1 MCSLSYRVCYIQQVG
16 IIVYLCNRWSSW
28 GTEIQSDIAKS
39 QPETFQAT
47 IYTICVLLYISGR
60 PSLLKI
66 IISVHDSFCCLTP
79 LSTIFQLYRGIQFY
93 WWRKTTDLP
102 QVTDK
107 LYYVMLY
114 RVHLAWVDYKLTAL
128 VDIDNDC
135 IGSCKSNY
143 HALTTTTIPILV
155 GLLLCFCKR
164 NHNIVSSSSFNLS
177 LWIYD
182 SSFIMVL
189 EC

>member
-66 IISVHDSFCCLTP
+66 IISVHDYFCCLTP
-79 LSTIFQLYRGIQFY
+79 LSTIFQLYRGIQFC

-114 RVHLAWVDYKLTAL
+114 RVHLAWAGFELTTL
-128 VDIDNDC
+128 VVICTDC
-135 IGSCKSNY
+135 IGSYKSNY
-143 HALTTTTIPILV
+143 HTITPTTALFRWNILLKMLYIIYKTTI
-155 GLLLCFCKR
+155 
-164 NHNIVSSSSFNLS
+164 
-177 LWIYD
+177 
-182 SSFIMVL
+182 
-189 EC
+189 